1 MQEWKAL
8 RLLFCLLAKSL
19 MFAVVHADASQA
31 LFPKLIFCPTQ
42 GMFSAPRES
51 RCVRSTR
58 GAKHKT
64 QSYLDS

>member
-19 MFAVVHADASQA
+19 MSAAVHADAFQA
-31 LFPKLIFCPTQ
+31 IFPKLIFCPTQ
-42 GMFSAPRES
+42 GTFSAPQES
-51 RCVRSTR
+51 RCIRSTY

-64 QSYLDS
+64 QSYLNS